1 MLATAVVATPFAT
14 PTVFAEE
21 VTPTEQGTTI
31 VQIPDPELKKYLNT
45 QFKQAQ
51 DADITQ
57 AQMNTLSSVSLS
69 GDTYTN
75 LSGLEYANNL
85 AALSLSKTSNIK
97 DLSVVTAIPNLKN
110 LSISGYFLTDDKL
123 PDLNNVSNLESITL
137 SATSNTNAVFS
148 KINKMPNVT
157 NLYVQNN
164 YNITDISALKSMPK
178 LKVLFVQFD
187 GIQDLQ
193 CISEFPA
200 LETIAATGQNTGR
213 LDAHNKI
220 KSSVLS
226 YDEGS
231 ETLFIP
237 FSMMVNRFTHF
248 NGYQPPF
255 TKSTASSQTFL
266 AFNGTRLDSTRLSI
280 NDEGITVNAV
290 TKEDF
295 DNLSEIEYN
304 AFYDNVAGSYE
315 TPTFLKG
322 YNASSGTYDQYFDI
336 EHFITLTA
344 DEAFEYDKG
353 QQVTEAQF
361 LQDVHAT
368 TDDGSPVTSDFA
380 QVVDLETP
388 GTYEVTLNAENE
400 AGLKATPV
408 KVQVTVKEMA
418 PAPAPV
424 EPETPTNPETPDQPE
439 IPSDPEQPIIPTQPE
454 TPTAPVQPVTQAE
467 PDGTIA
473 KNETSKQQNSAS
485 APKTNIEK
493 TTTKTQLLPKTGDT
507 NSMLYVGL
515 GSLLVLSGF
524 VLFRRKRISK

>member
-1 MLATAVVATPFAT
+1 MAVKQKALTFMLVTTIMAIPFV
-14 PTVFAEE
+14 PVTVLAEE
-21 VTPTEQGTTI
+21 PIVTEQGTEI
-31 VQIPDPELKKYLNT
+31 VQIPDLQLKKYLNT
-45 QFKQAQ
+45 QLRQAQ

-57 AQMNTLSSVSLS
+57 AQLNTLRSVSLS

-75 LSGLEYANNL
+75 LSGLEHANNL
-85 AALSLSKTSNIK
+85 TALSLSNTSNIA
-97 DLSVVTAIPNLKN
+97 DLSTVTAIPSLTNLT
-110 LSISGYFLTDDKL
+110 ISGAFLTDDKL
-123 PDLNNVSNLESITL
+123 PDLNNVTNLESVSL
-137 SATSNTNAVFS
+137 SNTSNTNAVFS
-148 KINKMPNVT
+148 KINKMPNVA

-200 LETIAATGQNTGR
+200 LESLAATGQNTGR

-226 YDEGS
+226 YDEANQ
-231 ETLFIP
+231 TVFIP

-255 TKSTASSQTFL
+255 TKSTASNQTFL
-266 AFNGTRLDSTRLSI
+266 AFNDTRVDNSRLSI
-280 NDEGITVNAV
+280 NDEGITVNAM

-304 AFYDNVAGSYE
+304 AFYDNAAGSYA
-315 TPTFLKG
+315 TPTFLQG

-344 DEAFEYDKG
+344 DEAYEYDQN

-368 TDDGSPVTSDFA
+368 TDDGSPVTSNFA
-380 QVVDLETP
+380 QVVDLTTP
-388 GTYEVTLNAENE
+388 GVYEVTLNAENE

-408 KVQVTVKEMA
+408 KVQVTVREV
-418 PAPAPV
+418 APAPV
-424 EPETPTNPETPDQPE
+424 DPTNPE
-439 IPSDPEQPIIPTQPE
+439 
-454 TPTAPVQPVTQAE
+454 QPVTPATPITPTE
-467 PDGTIA
+467 PE
-473 KNETSKQQNSAS
+473 KPETSKAGEMVVPKETNEQQNTIIT
-485 APKTNIEK
+485 PKTNTEK
-493 TTTKTQLLPKTGDT
+493 PTKSTHLLPKTGDT
-507 NSMLYVGL
+507 NGLLYVAL
-515 GSLLVLSGF
+515 GGLLVLGGF
-524 VLFRRKRISK
+524 ALFRRKRISK